1 MKGHNAPFLF
11 LESFKMD
18 LITLLRYQT
27 KEVFSGTLT
36 DETTTVQIQSKGN
49 AILCSAL
56 MYSGTGQVEIN
67 YYQRTSNK
75 TLERTPIAS
84 RTIIAPDNE
93 AKQDILTSVH
103 DKVFCEMVVTGS
115 ISLTVMAKAVDEIA
129 IETSSSGNAIHQILE
144 GEAVGPADKGTLA
157 AAVDTD
163 GNAKFLRIEG
173 DDLKVSSDTSAKIEG
188 KITVISINEFGW
200 TAIPATPLTG
210 RRALNIQNPSG
221 STIYINY
228 DNTAPANQGIKV
240 ASDGERSYDA
250 KDSIQYYARASTG
263 AGAVNITVE
272 EIS

>member
-1 MKGHNAPFLF
+1 MPLF
-11 LESFKMD
+11 CVLESFKMD

-27 KEVFSGTLT
+27 KEVFSGVLT
-36 DETTTVQIQSKGN
+36 DQTKTIQIQSKGN

-67 YYQRTSNK
+67 YYQQTTNK

-115 ISLTVMAKAVDEIA
+115 ITLTVMAKAVDEIA
-129 IETSSSGNAIHQILE
+129 IDSSGANAVHQILE
-144 GEAVGPADKGTLA
+144 GESVDPADKGTLA

-173 DDLKVSSDTSAKIEG
+173 EDLKVSSDTSAKIEG

-228 DNTAPANQGIKV
+228 DNAAPANQGIKV